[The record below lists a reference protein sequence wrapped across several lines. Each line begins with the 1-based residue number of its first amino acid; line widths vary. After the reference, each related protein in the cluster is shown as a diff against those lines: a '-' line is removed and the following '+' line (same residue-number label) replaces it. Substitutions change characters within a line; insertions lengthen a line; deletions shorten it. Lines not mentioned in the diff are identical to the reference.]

1 MIQLPCPDV
10 EIRYGLTNR
19 DPRDQSD
26 RPLPPAIHAVA
37 IKSLWR
43 CYYDRFIFRVY
54 SRPCVLPSQAP
65 ELLYWLNFRTLHIH
79 SIGTRHYS
87 LGNGARS
94 DRGAG
99 KIMRNQ
105 SIRYFIGSL
114 LSRQALYAYAMAGGL
129 TTGVQMLMIS
139 GEIPRTA
146 LRTERLPV
154 VVELYIDTLIP
165 LWIPPITSLDIVVV
179 LINVIITVWILLYW
193 TIRYEQSI

>member
-1 MIQLPCPDV
+1 M
-10 EIRYGLTNR
+10 EIRYGLTNW
-19 DPRDQSD
+19 DPRYQSD
-26 RPLPPAIHAVA
+26 RSLPLAIHAVA

-43 CYYDRFIFRVY
+43 YYYDRFIFRVH
-54 SRPCVLPSQAP
+54 SRSRILPSQTP
-65 ELLYWLNFRTLHIH
+65 ELLYWLDFRTLHIH

-87 LGNGARS
+87 LGNGDRS

-129 TTGVQMLMIS
+129 TTGVQLLMIS
-139 GEIPRTA
+139 EEIPRAA
-146 LRTERLPV
+146 LRTEQLPV

-179 LINVIITVWILLYW
+179 LINVVITVWILLYW